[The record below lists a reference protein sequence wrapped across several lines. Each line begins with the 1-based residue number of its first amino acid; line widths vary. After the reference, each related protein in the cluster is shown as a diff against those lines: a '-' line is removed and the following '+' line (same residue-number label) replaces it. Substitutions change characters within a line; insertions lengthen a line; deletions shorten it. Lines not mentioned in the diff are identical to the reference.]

1 MVAAALWIVGLIP
14 AGDVWPEF
22 NSFGGV
28 AEGKAPTTWSETS
41 NVRWK
46 TPIHGKGWASP
57 VVWKNQIWCATATE
71 DGKRL
76 SAVCVD
82 RESGK
87 IVHDVKVFDVSDPEF
102 CHPTNSYASCT
113 PAIEE
118 GRIYVHFGTY
128 GTACLD
134 TATGKTIWERRDLP
148 CDHFRGPASSPII
161 YNGKLYINFDGVDI
175 QYVACLDKTDG
186 RTVWK
191 KDRSTEYGEIIG
203 DMKKAYST
211 NEVIDVDGK
220 KQLVSAGAV
229 ATIAY
234 DPETGTEI
242 WRFRHG
248 GMNAG
253 CRPRF
258 VDGVLYLNAGAA
270 NNALVALKLS
280 GKTGEL
286 GDSDVLWRSS
296 RNAPQKPSLIHWNG
310 MLFTVADNG
319 VVSCL
324 DAKTGEAYWRERARG
339 DYWSSPL
346 LVDGKL
352 YCSSQ
357 QGQTYVFAADK
368 KPKQLAVNKLDDGG
382 NASPIA
388 LGGSIYLR
396 TRTHLY
402 RLEEK

>member
-1 MVAAALWIVGLIP
+1 MVAAAFWIVGLIP

-28 AEGKAPTTWSETS
+28 GQGKAPTTWSEAS
-41 NVRWK
+41 NLRWK

-57 VVWKNQIWCATATE
+57 VVWNNQIWCATATE
-71 DGKRL
+71 DGKQL

-87 IVHDVKVFDVSDPEF
+87 IIHDIKVLDVSDPEF

-134 TATGKTIWERRDLP
+134 TTTGKTIWERRDLP

-161 YNGKLYINFDGVDI
+161 HNGKLYINFDGVDI

-191 KDRSTEYGEIIG
+191 KDRSTEYGDIIG
-203 DMKKAYST
+203 DAKKAYST
-211 NEVIDVDGK
+211 PEIIEVNGQ

-234 DPETGTEI
+234 DPETGAEI

-258 VDGVLYLNAGAA
+258 HDGIIYLNAGAA
-270 NNALVALKLS
+270 NNALVALKLGRS
-280 GKTGEL
+280 GDL

-296 RNAPQKPSLIHWNG
+296 RNAPQKPSPIYWNG

-324 DAKTGEAYWRERARG
+324 DAKTGEAHWRERAKG

-357 QGQTYVFAADK
+357 QGQTFVFAADK
-368 KPKQLAVNKLDDGG
+368 KPKQLAINTLDDGG

-388 LGGSIYLR
+388 LGNAIYLR